1 MLIRTYW
8 ENIYCCSAMK
18 PLHPTCAECSQ
29 GRDTKNKNMQIPQT
43 INWKLEPFKRCAIEW
58 KMHKAKKQLN
68 ERRTKR
74 RNNYMILITI
84 PLLEFCEQHKER
96 SIVQWLS
103 FGCKHQENTR
113 VVISLSSH
121 SVEGKTV
128 YDKNFDR
135 KWERSI
141 S

>member
-1 MLIRTYW
+1 MPSVVKGGTLKMKIKICKFYKRLT
-8 ENIYCCSAMK
+8 ENWSHSKDAQM
-18 PLHPTCAECSQ
+18 
-29 GRDTKNKNMQIPQT
+29 
-43 INWKLEPFKRCAIEW
+43 
-58 KMHKAKKQLN
+58 N

-74 RNNYMILITI
+74 RNNYTILITI

-103 FGCKHQENTR
+103 FGCKHQENTH
-113 VVISLSSH
+113 VAISLSSH

-135 KWERSI
+135 K
-141 S
+141 